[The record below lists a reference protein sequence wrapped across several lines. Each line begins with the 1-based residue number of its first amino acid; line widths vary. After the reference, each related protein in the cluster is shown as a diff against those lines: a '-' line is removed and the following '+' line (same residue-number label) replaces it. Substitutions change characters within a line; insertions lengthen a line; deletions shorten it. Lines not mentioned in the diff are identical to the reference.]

1 MQGTATCQHLYI
13 LGCMHGTA
21 TCQHLC
27 ILGCMQGTVHR
38 DLLKEQDPDLQTG
51 TVLVLKQV
59 TFFTL

>member
-1 MQGTATCQHLYI
+1 MQ
-13 LGCMHGTA
+13 GTA